1 MEDLVYILI
10 FALIG
15 LSGAWLLLGV
25 VDEDDL
31 VEDCW
36 EEEEAESV
44 KRSMEL
50 MDNDERKEV
59 YFDKYC
65 HMCVACDKK
74 EDEEPCCDCLEEP
87 VNLYS
92 HKPVKFKSKLDD
104 DYTWPED
111 VK

>member
-1 MEDLVYILI
+1 MEFMFCLFIFMLFGLVGVIILSQQV
-10 FALIG
+10 FY
-15 LSGAWLLLGV
+15 
-25 VDEDDL
+25 EFE
-31 VEDCW
+31 EDCW

-44 KRSMEL
+44 RRSMYL
-50 MDNDERKEV
+50 MDLDERKEV

-65 HMCVACDKK
+65 SHCEYKDLK
-74 EDEEPCCDCLEEP
+74 EYKDPCHECLSNP

>member
-1 MEDLVYILI
+1 MLDGLFCLFIFLI
-10 FALIG
+10 FGLVGVLI
-15 LSGAWLLLGV
+15 LSQQDF
-25 VDEDDL
+25 DEYI
-31 VEDCW
+31 EENW
-36 EEEEAESV
+36 EEEEAENL

-74 EDEEPCCDCLEEP
+74 EDEEPCFECLQNP

>member
-1 MEDLVYILI
+1 MEFMFCLFIFMLFGLVGVIILSQQD
-10 FALIG
+10 F
-15 LSGAWLLLGV
+15 
-25 VDEDDL
+25 DEFE
-31 VEDCW
+31 EDCW

-44 KRSMEL
+44 RRSMYL
-50 MDNDERKEV
+50 MDLDERKEV

-65 HMCVACDKK
+65 NKCVACDKTA
-74 EDEEPCCDCLEEP
+74 DEEPCCDCLEEP

-104 DYTWPED
+104 DYTWSED